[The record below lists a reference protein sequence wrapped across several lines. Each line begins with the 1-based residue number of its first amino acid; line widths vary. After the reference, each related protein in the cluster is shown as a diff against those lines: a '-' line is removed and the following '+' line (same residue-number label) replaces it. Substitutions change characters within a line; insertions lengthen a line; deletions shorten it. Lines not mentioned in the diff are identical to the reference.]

1 MAILSMA
8 DVCIAFGGAP
18 LLDGVDLHIERGDR
32 ACLVGRN
39 GAGKTTLMR
48 LLAGEIEPD
57 GGRIIHPPDVRTA
70 YLPQSIPAGLTG
82 TVAEVIGD
90 GISAVGT
97 DHAGAAP
104 QQMDRVSTLLE
115 LDPNA
120 DVASLSG
127 GTLRRVL
134 LARALVCQPDVLLL
148 DEPTNHLDIPSI
160 EWLEGFL
167 GRYVKTF
174 LFVTHDR
181 MFLRRLATR
190 ILDLD
195 RGKLVD
201 WRCDYDT
208 FLRRKQAVL
217 AEEEVRNRRFDRK
230 LTKEEIWIRQ
240 GIKAR
245 RTRNE
250 GRVHALEDMRRQRQA
265 RRTVE
270 GPARLQL
277 QQADDSGRLVIKA
290 DKVAFSY
297 EGTSVVRDFSTTV
310 LRGDRVGIIG
320 PNGCGKTTLLQL
332 LLGEH
337 AVHGDGDAGMSR
349 QRERLDHRVFIY
361 EITRRDE
368 RGLHPERGTIRR
380 GTKLEVAYF
389 DQHRRRLDEEATV
402 CENISGQVDTV
413 TINGKQRNVYGYLQE
428 FLFTPDRARTPVHVL
443 SGGERNR
450 LLLAKLFAQPANL
463 LVMDEPT
470 NDLDIETLELLEE
483 QLMDYTG
490 TLLLVSHDREFI
502 NRVVTSTLVFEG
514 DGRIGEYVGGYDDW
528 RQQRGRGEIG
538 PEAPAAK
545 KAASS
550 PKRERTRTLTNKERQ
565 ALQELPGQ
573 IEAWETEQQ
582 ALHDMLAD
590 PEFYKK
596 DPGSIVQAKARLDT
610 LVCELDAAYDRWAEL
625 EALEQEIRAARN
637 K

>member
-1 MAILSMA
+1 MSG
-8 DVCIAFGGAP
+8 VRIAFGAEP
-18 LLDGVDLHIERGDR
+18 LLDDVDLHVERGDR

-48 LLAGEIEPD
+48 LLTGEIAPD
-57 GGRIIHPPDVRTA
+57 DGQVIRPPDVRTA
-70 YLPQSIPAGLTG
+70 YLPQSIPAGLAG
-82 TVAEVIGD
+82 TVADVIAHGIPDD
-90 GISAVGT
+90 GAA
-97 DHAGAAP
+97 HAGPAAP
-104 QQMDRVSTLLE
+104 QMDRVTTLLE
-115 LDPNA
+115 LDPKA
-120 DVASLSG
+120 DIASLSG

-134 LARALVCQPDVLLL
+134 LARALVCEPDVLLL

-167 GRYVKTF
+167 ERYVKTF

-181 MFLRRLATR
+181 MFLGRLATR

-195 RGKLVD
+195 RGRLVD

-217 AEEEVRNRRFDRK
+217 ADEEARNRRFDRR
-230 LTKEEIWIRQ
+230 LSKEETWIRQ

-250 GRVHALEDMRRQRQA
+250 GRVSALQLMRKEREA
-265 RRTVE
+265 RRATE
-270 GPARLQL
+270 GTARLKL
-277 QQADDSGRLVIKA
+277 QQAEDSGRLVIKA
-290 DKVAFSY
+290 EDVAFSY
-297 EGTSVVRDFSTTV
+297 EGVPVLRGFSTTI

-337 AVHGDGDAGMSR
+337 AVHDEDGPLGG
-349 QRERLDHRVFIY
+349 QRDRLDHRVFTY
-361 EITRRDE
+361 EVTRRDE
-368 RGLHPERGTIRR
+368 RGLHPQEGSVRR
-380 GTKLEVAYF
+380 GTRLEVAYF
-389 DQHRRRLDEEATV
+389 DQHRRRLDENATV
-402 CENISGQVDTV
+402 CENISGQGDSVGV
-413 TINGKQRNVYGYLQE
+413 NGRPRNVYGYLQE

-483 QLMDYTG
+483 QLMNYTG

-528 RQQRGRGEIG
+528 LRQRQGREGAQKAAPRKE
-538 PEAPAAK
+538 PAAIR
-545 KAASS
+545 
-550 PKRERTRTLTNKERQ
+550 RERTRTLTNKERQ
-565 ALQELPGQ
+565 ALQVLPKQ
-573 IEAWETEQQ
+573 IEAWEAEQQ
-582 ALHDMLAD
+582 ALHETLAD

-596 DPGSIVQAKARLDT
+596 EPGTIAEARARVGT
-610 LVCELDAAYDRWAEL
+610 LSAELDEAYERWAEL
-625 EALEQEIRAARN
+625 EALEQEIRDAR
-637 K
+637 KG

>member
-1 MAILSMA
+1 MSILSMA
-8 DVCIAFGGAP
+8 GVRIAFGAEP

-48 LLAGEIEPD
+48 LLAGEVAPD
-57 GGRIIHPPDVRTA
+57 DGRIIHPPDVRTA
-70 YLPQSIPAGLTG
+70 YLPQSIPPDLEGAVGD
-82 TVAEVIGD
+82 VIGRGIPED
-90 GISAVGT
+90 GTSHSGP
-97 DHAGAAP
+97 AAP
-104 QQMDRVSTLLE
+104 QMDRVATLLG
-115 LDPNA
+115 LDLRA

-134 LARALVCQPDVLLL
+134 LARALVCEPDVLLL

-195 RGKLVD
+195 RGQLVD

-217 AEEEVRNRRFDRK
+217 ADEQVRNSRFDRK
-230 LTKEEIWIRQ
+230 LSKEETWIRQ

-250 GRVHALEDMRRQRQA
+250 GRVRALEEMRKRREA
-265 RRTVE
+265 RRSTE
-270 GPARLQL
+270 GTARLQL
-277 QQADDSGRLVIKA
+277 QQAEDSGRLVIEA
-290 DKVAFSY
+290 DGVSFSY
-297 EGTSVVRDFSTTV
+297 EGVAVVRDFSTTI
-310 LRGDRVGIIG
+310 LRSDRVGIIG

-337 AVHGDGDAGMSR
+337 AVHEDDGADLR
-349 QRERLDHRVFIY
+349 IQRERLDHRVFTY
-361 EITRRDE
+361 EITPRNQ
-368 RGLHPERGTIRR
+368 RGLRPAQGTIRR
-380 GTKLEVAYF
+380 GTRLEVAYF
-389 DQHRRRLDEEATV
+389 DQHRRKLDDEATV
-402 CENISGQVDTV
+402 CENISGQGDTV
-413 TINGKQRNVYGYLQE
+413 RVNGKPRNVYGYLQE

-483 QLMDYTG
+483 QLMRYTG

-514 DGRIGEYVGGYDDW
+514 EGRIGEYVGGYDDW
-528 RQQRGRGEIG
+528 LRQRGGG
-538 PEAPAAK
+538 GEAPKTSMPKRGPRAAR
-545 KAASS
+545 
-550 PKRERTRTLTNKERQ
+550 RERTRTLTNKERQ
-565 ALQELPGQ
+565 ALRELPKQ
-573 IEAWETEQQ
+573 IEDWESEQQ
-582 ALHDMLAD
+582 ALHETVAD

-596 DPGSIVQAKARLDT
+596 QPGAIAEAKARLDT
-610 LVCELDAAYDRWAEL
+610 LAAELDTAYERWAEL
-625 EALEQEIRAARN
+625 EALEQEIRSAKSR
-637 K
+637 